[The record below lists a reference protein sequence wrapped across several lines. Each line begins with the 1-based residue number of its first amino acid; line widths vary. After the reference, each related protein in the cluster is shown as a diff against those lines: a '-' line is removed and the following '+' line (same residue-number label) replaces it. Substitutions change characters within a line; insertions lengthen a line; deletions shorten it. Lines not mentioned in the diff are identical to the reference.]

1 MKPVDEM
8 DPGTSHDRPRLTEQA
23 LNRRIA
29 LPAYFAAPVLVE
41 EATADGDL
49 YFLRVR
55 TQRGRLEEVM
65 VEAQELE
72 AALAAAPESPAAI
85 APPDDFFLLIESA
98 RIRLAYAFDPHF
110 AVSLSGIEPLPHQ
123 LEAVYERM
131 LPQVRLRYL
140 LADDPGAGKTIMAG
154 LLMKELKMR
163 GAIERVLVL
172 CPAPLTIQWQDEMRS
187 RFDEVFEII
196 RSELAK
202 DQLAGNVWDRF
213 PQCITSID
221 FAKQDDVWPGILRAN
236 WDLVVI
242 DEAHKCS
249 ARTYGREVKKTQ
261 RYQLG
266 ERLSAEAERLLLLTA
281 TPHQGDPDQFA
292 HFLRLLDA
300 DQFVDPHWVDR
311 YGELNKDL
319 LRLDGNPWFLRRM
332 KEELRNFE
340 GQKIFTERHPVTV
353 PFELSEAEIYL
364 YNEVT
369 RYINAFLP
377 RQQRGRRKMSVALA
391 RTVLQR
397 RLASSLRAI
406 RHSLER
412 RHQRFSKLL
421 AELKGLTPAEQSQR
435 LQELQLL
442 VIDEEQEFDDQEE
455 EAQDE
460 AATQVTAAERID
472 DLRREVRELER
483 LIKLAKATEAL
494 GEETK
499 LAALRE
505 CLARAEFA
513 ELRDGRGKLLI
524 FTEHRDTLNYLR
536 ENLETWGYTCCEIH
550 GGMNAQKR
558 KEAQDTFRRDVQV
571 CVATEAAG
579 EGINLQFCHLMLNYD
594 LPWNPV
600 RLEQRMGRIHR
611 IGQEYDVYIFNFV
624 AVNTVEGRILQRLLL
639 KLDEM
644 RQALGGRVFDVIGL
658 VLKLNDV
665 NLEEMLREAAY
676 NPRRLEEYEDR
687 IQRIRPERL
696 KELEEATGIAMATSH
711 VDFGRIQ
718 QQDYCSEERRLMPEY
733 VEAFFLKA
741 AEVIGL
747 QVEPRA
753 DALWR
758 VDYVPERFRATSLP
772 AVKRFGPPQSSYR
785 KLTFYKEHLQQTQHL
800 DAELLSPGHPL
811 FAAVTDLLDQKLA
824 HVRQAVATFLDPA
837 APSPYRLHFFEVQVS
852 GERLVLSV
860 VEGAV
865 EVSGLAGEPARSQL
879 QHATLAVVLE
889 EADGTL
895 DIAPPDILHDL
906 TPLRSAGAEGQGSR
920 GEESWF
926 SPPHLSTSA
935 PLLGQGEGPSGPNVE
950 ELQRL
955 ERWVRANVQH
965 PLVQERRAE
974 REREIGIR
982 QEYLEKSFAAS
993 IRAQQD
999 RWAALAARVAA
1010 GEEAAKLARDEALKR
1025 VEELEARRKHKL
1037 AELAHL
1043 RVLRPGPV
1051 TYLGT
1056 AVVRPAEDDRVAA
1069 LMRRDDQVERIA
1081 MQMVM
1086 EHERARGWEPEDISR
1101 RRDGSGFD
1109 IRSLGPADE
1118 YGRRPVRRIEVKG
1131 RAGHDE
1137 PVVLTPN
1144 EWLQARRHGEAYW
1157 LYVVWG
1163 CKAEN
1168 PRLLIIQNPA
1178 RKLSRQAQPLTVV
1191 KGYLLPAEA
1200 ITTTAHG
1207 GRG

>member
-1 MKPVDEM
+1 MEPVDEIGPKAAPH
-8 DPGTSHDRPRLTEQA
+8 DNSHLTEQA
-23 LNRRIA
+23 LNRRIS

-41 EATADGDL
+41 EATAEGDL
-49 YFLRVR
+49 CFLRVR
-55 TQRGRLEEVM
+55 TQAGRLEEVM

-72 AALAAAPESPAAI
+72 AALAVASESPAAI
-85 APPDDFFLLIESA
+85 VPPDDFFLLIEST

-123 LEAVYERM
+123 LEAVYEHM

-163 GAIERVLVL
+163 GAIEQVLVL

-187 RFDEVFEII
+187 KFDEVFEII

-213 PQCITSID
+213 PQCIASID
-221 FAKQDDVWPGILRAN
+221 FAKQKDVWPGILRAN

-266 ERLSAEAERLLLLTA
+266 ERLSAETERLLLLTA
-281 TPHQGDPDQFA
+281 TPHQGNPDQFA
-292 HFLRLLDA
+292 HFLRLLDT
-300 DQFVDPHWVDR
+300 DQFVDPHNVET
-311 YGELNKDL
+311 YCELNKDL
-319 LRLDGNPWFLRRM
+319 LRLEGNPWFLRRM
-332 KEELRNFE
+332 KEELRDFE

-353 PFELSEAEIYL
+353 PFELSDAEIYL

-412 RHQRFSKLL
+412 RHGRFSKLL
-421 AELKGLTPAEQSQR
+421 EELKGLTPAEQRQR

-442 VIDEEQEFDDQEE
+442 VMDEEQELDDQEE

-472 DLRREVRELER
+472 DLRREVRELEQ
-483 LIKLAKATEAL
+483 LIKLAKATETL
-494 GEETK
+494 EEETK
-499 LAALRE
+499 LAALRD
-505 CLARAEFA
+505 CLDRAEFA

-524 FTEHRDTLNYLR
+524 FTEHRDTMNYLR
-536 ENLETWGYTCCEIH
+536 ENLEAWGHTCCEIH
-550 GGMNAQKR
+550 GGMNAQQR

-579 EGINLQFCHLMLNYD
+579 EGINLQFCHLMINYD
-594 LPWNPV
+594 MPWNPV

-658 VLKLNDV
+658 VLRLNDV
-665 NLEEMLREAAY
+665 NLEEILREAAY
-676 NPRRLEEYEDR
+676 NPRRLEEYEDQ
-687 IQRIRPERL
+687 IQRISPERL
-696 KELEEATGIAMATSH
+696 KELEEATGLAMATSH

-718 QQDYCSEERRLMPEY
+718 RQDYRSEERRLMPEY

-741 AEVIGL
+741 AEAIGL
-747 QVEPRA
+747 QVQPRA

-772 AVKRFGPPQSSYR
+772 AVKHFGPPQSGYR

-811 FAAVTDLLDQKLA
+811 FAAVADLLEQKLA
-824 HVRQAVATFLDPA
+824 HTRQAVAAFLDPA
-837 APSPYRLHFFEVQVS
+837 APSSYRLHFFEVQVL
-852 GERLVLSV
+852 GERSR
-860 VEGAV
+860 
-865 EVSGLAGEPARSQL
+865 SAGEPARSQL

-895 DIAPPDILHDL
+895 EIAPSDILHDL
-906 TPLRSAGAEGQGSR
+906 TPTSFQHSPYQEEGRVGVAG
-920 GEESWF
+920 
-926 SPPHLSTSA
+926 PD
-935 PLLGQGEGPSGPNVE
+935 VE

-965 PLVQERRAE
+965 PLVQGHRAE
-974 REREIGIR
+974 REREIRIR
-982 QEYLEKSFAAS
+982 REYLEKSFAAS

-1025 VEELEARRKHKL
+1025 VEDLEARRKDKL
-1037 AELAHL
+1037 EELAHL

-1056 AVVRPAEDDRVAA
+1056 ALVMPTGDARMAT
-1069 LMRRDDQVERIA
+1069 LMRRDDEVERIA
-1081 MQMVM
+1081 MQVAMR
-1086 EHERARGWEPEDISR
+1086 HEQERGWEPEDISR

-1118 YGRRPVRRIEVKG
+1118 YGRCPVRRIEVKG
-1131 RAGHDE
+1131 RASHNE

-1144 EWLQARRHGEAYW
+1144 EWLQARRHGDTYW

-1163 CKAEN
+1163 CKTEDL
-1168 PRLLIIQNPA
+1168 RLLPIQNPA
-1178 RKLSRQAQPLTVV
+1178 RKLSHQAQPLTVV

-1200 ITTTAHG
+1200 ITTSAHG
-1207 GRG
+1207 D